1 MAPLVMADLH
11 LTRTQFGV
19 LAGFAFIALFSVA
32 GLLLGTAVDRFSRT
46 RLIAAGLAVWSL
58 MTAASGAAQGFGHLA
73 AARVLVGVGEATLIP
88 AAVSL
93 LVDVIPPPRLALAAA
108 ILTSATP
115 VGQALSYA
123 VASLLAPQL
132 GWRGCFFLLG
142 GIGLVLVGPLLAVSD
157 PPRLGATSSAR
168 PGAIV
173 SQLARTLV
181 RVPSAR
187 LTLLGVAAFGYA
199 NGAALHTIPWLV
211 QERGFTAARA
221 AALAG
226 LITAAAGL
234 LGNLV
239 VGALADRRE
248 KRAAGGRASTL
259 ALLAPFLA
267 LTSFV
272 LYSTSP
278 SSPVF
283 YAAWVLS
290 TAGLLGWLGAAI
302 ATYEPLVPPQIR
314 GTAIAFAVFCLN
326 VLGLGPGAFVT
337 GWLGDTVSLS
347 HGLRVSAGVAL
358 LASIPFA
365 LSAARYRSDCEK
377 ARASAGSAAW

>member
-11 LTRTQFGV
+11 LTRTQFGLLV
-19 LAGFAFIALFSVA
+19 GFAFIALFSVA
-32 GLLLGTAVDRFSRT
+32 GLWLGTAADRFSRT
-46 RLIAAGLAVWSL
+46 RLIAAGLAMWSL
-58 MTAASGAAQGFGHLA
+58 MTAASGAAHGFGHLA

-93 LVDVIPPPRLALAAA
+93 LMDVTPPGRLALAAA
-108 ILTSATP
+108 IFTSATP

-142 GIGLVLVGPLLAVSD
+142 GVGLVLVGPLLAATE
-157 PPRLGATSSAR
+157 PPRPGAASATSPAR

-173 SQLARTLV
+173 SELARTLV
-181 RVPSAR
+181 RVPSAG
-187 LTLLGVAAFGYA
+187 LTVLGIAAFGYA
-199 NGAALHTIPWLV
+199 NGAALHTITWLV
-211 QERGFTAARA
+211 QERAFTPAKA

-226 LITAAAGL
+226 LITVVAGS
-234 LGNLV
+234 LGNLL

-248 KRAAGGRASTL
+248 RRAHGGRAWTL
-259 ALLAPFLA
+259 AVLAPFLA
-267 LTSFV
+267 LTSLI
-272 LYSTSP
+272 LYTTSP

-302 ATYEPLVPPQIR
+302 ATYEPLVPPHIR
-314 GTAIAFAVFCLN
+314 GTAVAFAVFCLN

-337 GWLGDTVSLS
+337 GWLGDTLSLG

-358 LASIPFA
+358 LATVPFA
-365 LSAARYRSDCEK
+365 LSALRYGSDCEK
-377 ARASAGSAAW
+377 ARARVT